1 MVISGFEGLRRSAAV
16 AAIAVAAA
24 GGIAWAASDASPW
37 EGNDRTAVR
46 LIAGSSG
53 AEELIRAGIEIRLK
67 PGWHTYWRYPGDA
80 GVPPRFDFTA
90 SQNVDTVRV
99 LWPAPRR
106 LAEEGLSVIGYGE
119 NVILPL
125 AVVPRDR
132 TKPVTLRLTIEYAVC
147 ERLCV
152 PVQAAAELALTGAPS
167 SHDGA
172 LGHALGQVPKRRAL
186 GAVSPLA
193 MRSIAREETSTGA
206 RVIIEVAGSA
216 NVDVFAEGPT
226 PEWALPLPVALASS
240 APGVQRFAVALDG
253 APPGVRY
260 EGSLI
265 TITAVTAGEATETV
279 VPIP

>member
-152 PVQAAAELALTGAPS
+152 PVQATAELALTGAPS
-167 SHDGA
+167 SHDDA
-172 LGHALGQVPKRRAL
+172 LVHALGQVPKRRAL

-216 NVDVFAEGPT
+216 NVDLFAEGPT
-226 PEWALPLPVALASS
+226 PEWALPLPIALAPS
-240 APGVQRFAVALDG
+240 APGIRRFALVLEG